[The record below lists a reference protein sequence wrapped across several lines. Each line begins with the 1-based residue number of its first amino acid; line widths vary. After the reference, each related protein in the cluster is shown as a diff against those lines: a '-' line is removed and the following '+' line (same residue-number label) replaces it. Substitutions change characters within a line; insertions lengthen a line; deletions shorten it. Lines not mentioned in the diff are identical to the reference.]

1 LWCLKAP
8 FCDHRAIK
16 LTQQNCVCFTNPC
29 IKFCLPSLV
38 NTTPSYLNVQLM
50 ELIHEHSL
58 LLETYESIPPPTL
71 RRQPRLDSGVEE
83 FPLISHLLS
92 IRTTA
97 LSRRDSS
104 NIQGI
109 FFDFLDQFVFFPCEW
124 SDVPVSNHQL
134 MASMPFICKAL
145 CAVPSRLPRCG
156 AGSKWD
162 LQLWVSGGGNIAN
175 FLNGWFCLKLEH
187 SLSELNDPLCDVCD
201 IWCAM
206 VLIDFVH
213 FILVTGQVISL
224 MDKFADTLSKLPVVR
239 IKE

>member
-1 LWCLKAP
+1 
-8 FCDHRAIK
+8 
-16 LTQQNCVCFTNPC
+16 
-29 IKFCLPSLV
+29 V

-109 FFDFLDQFVFFPCEW
+109 FFDFLDQFVFFPCE
-124 SDVPVSNHQL
+124 
-134 MASMPFICKAL
+134 
-145 CAVPSRLPRCG
+145 
-156 AGSKWD
+156 
-162 LQLWVSGGGNIAN
+162 
-175 FLNGWFCLKLEH
+175 
-187 SLSELNDPLCDVCD
+187 
-201 IWCAM
+201 
-206 VLIDFVH
+206 
-213 FILVTGQVISL
+213 
-224 MDKFADTLSKLPVVR
+224 
-239 IKE
+239 